1 MPTRQSPKTAVR
13 VAIYSRVSTDTQ
25 DAENQSV
32 QLREFAARQG
42 WQLVAE
48 YRDIESGAKA
58 DRPEF
63 KRMLDD
69 ASRRKFDLLL
79 FWALDRLSREGVLQT
94 LTYLNRLE
102 NYGIGFR
109 SYTEQ
114 FFDSCGPFKDAVI
127 SIMATLAKQER
138 IKRSERTK
146 AALARIKAS
155 GKRLGR
161 PRVTL
166 DLAKIAAL
174 REAGASY
181 KAIARKLGIGVGTAY
196 RAVSKVRP

>member
-1 MPTRQSPKTAVR
+1 MR